1 MALLKLLKVD
11 LCFQLETLSA
21 EGGKKKK
28 KAPFANSL

>member
-21 EGGKKKK
+21 EGGEKKKK
-28 KAPFANSL
+28 SPFR

>member
-28 KAPFANSL
+28 APFANSL